1 MKGEYLQTVPSYS
14 AKKRKGKHLY
24 DYAREGIEIEEIRN
38 NVNIYEIKLIS
49 FNSGELCIKVFCSA
63 GTYIRAIA
71 NDLGDRLGCGAV
83 LSKLK
88 RIKIGHFDIIDSI
101 EPEALVSLSRTS
113 NAEIILNQQS
123 DYKFIIPAASL
134 AERKK
139 TIYVF
144 KKYTDMMERN
154 SPLYGYM
161 INLNRTKIKSI
172 NENDVLSVKIIGSA
186 EFFLHKAVINFKT
199 DDFMKSDEKLTKF
212 ISAVNNNKK

>member
-14 AKKRKGKHLY
+14 AKKRKGRHLY

-38 NVNIYEIKLIS
+38 NVNIYQIKLIS
-49 FNSGELCIKVFCSA
+49 FNSEELCIKVFCSA

-88 RIKIGHFDIIDSI
+88 RIKIGQLDLSDSI
-101 EPEALVSLSRTS
+101 GPEALVDLSRSSDTES
-113 NAEIILNQQS
+113 IFNQS
-123 DYKFIIPAASL
+123 GDYKFIIPAISL

-144 KKYTDMMERN
+144 KKYKDMLERN

-161 INLNRTKIKSI
+161 INLNRTKIKNI
-172 NENDVLSVKIIGSA
+172 NENDVLSVKITGLA

-199 DDFMKSDEKLTKF
+199 DEFMKSDEKLTKF
-212 ISAVNNNKK
+212 ISTASKDKK

>member
-1 MKGEYLQTVPSYS
+1 MKGEYLQTIPSYS
-14 AKKRKGKHLY
+14 AKKSRGRHLY

-38 NVNIYEIKLIS
+38 NVKIYQIKLIS
-49 FNSGELCIKVFCSA
+49 FNSEELCIKVFCSA

-88 RIKIGHFDIIDSI
+88 RIKIGQFDISDSI
-101 EPEALVSLSRTS
+101 NPEELLALSRIADAGS
-113 NAEIILNQQS
+113 IFNQQNS
-123 DYKFIIPAASL
+123 YKFIIPAADL

-144 KKYTDMMERN
+144 KKYANMMKKN

-161 INLNRTKIKSI
+161 INLNRTKKKSI
-172 NENDVLSVKIIGSA
+172 NENDVLSVKIAGSA
-186 EFFLHKAVINFKT
+186 EFFLHKALTGFTT

-212 ISAVNNNKK
+212 ILAANKK